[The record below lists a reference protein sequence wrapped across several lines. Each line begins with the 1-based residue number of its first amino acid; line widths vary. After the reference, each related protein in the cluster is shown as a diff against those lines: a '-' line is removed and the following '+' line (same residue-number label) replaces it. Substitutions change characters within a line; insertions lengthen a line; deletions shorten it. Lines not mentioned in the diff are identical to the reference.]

1 MTPPFF
7 MSNQTDDRKEKKIA
21 FYMAI
26 FNYDTGTHNV
36 DFFKDENTFKV
47 MLRDIIR
54 DYCDD
59 SDEFEEIT
67 DGVNSISDYVQ
78 LIEETDSDMRLVWGK
93 VPSSSKGSQIEN
105 DVLNRFVEEANQ
117 WPDNRDDEPLVE
129 SFPGY
134 TPILTVGD
142 IRKVA
147 NLKSETEITF

>member
-1 MTPPFF
+1 M
-7 MSNQTDDRKEKKIA
+7 A

-26 FNYDTGTHNV
+26 FNYNDGAHEV
-36 DFFKDENTFKV
+36 HFLKDENTFKV
-47 MLRDIIR
+47 MLRNIIR

-59 SDEFEEIT
+59 SDDFEDIT
-67 DGVNSISDYVQ
+67 DGVNSISGYVQ

-93 VPSSSKGSQIEN
+93 VPYSSKGLQIEN

-142 IRKVA
+142 IRKIA